1 MYELLK
7 NYLSEVLLVS
17 NPKVQSFQTQGNI
30 CIFVWIGE
38 YDNDYTKSEIDIWSL
53 LDFIYSKTN
62 N

>member
-38 YDNDYTKSEIDIWSL
+38 YNNDYTKSEIDIWSL